1 MTTAPRLLFA
11 SVKTST
17 LAFLGITTLAAS
29 CVQDHEVHLR
39 LAMRAPLGILDGAT
53 SVTLDVFGE
62 GAATCSDTTGSVTS
76 TGDKDS
82 HPLGQ
87 TGCAPGASWCK
98 EIHLPRDETTRVFSV
113 TAKGEGG
120 TLLAQGCS
128 NATIDQDPLEVRID
142 IKPPAA
148 ELCCGDGIVQVGE
161 QCDSGI
167 NSGAACMADT
177 GGSMCGGVD
186 ADSVCSCNCV
196 AEEILLSIPSAL
208 GAALLNND
216 PNTKAG
222 LAMAFAGSGG
232 TVVAGALRTVFEDG
246 PAGGPPDEIN
256 SRLLTPTLHAFPY
269 DDQNPNNP
277 HNAYAFQLH
286 LPSCTNPYK
295 HPFASRRQITP
306 SIATTSEDFTAIV
319 YASNQT
325 GDLSQFSIYLNEQG
339 PDGCSDGSIAVSK
352 AVTTSAEFPDVAPG
366 PSGATLVVWRDGD
379 ELRGRIREKDGSLT
393 PADADLSFGKASP
406 DSRPRLAGTAKGWT
420 LVHAGAGNGDTNG
433 IWLTGIKADGTT
445 DPPTLVNAVTDGV
458 QNQPDIAQL
467 PTGELA
473 VVWRTGSGVFLQRYD
488 ASLKRVAGD
497 QDEAL
502 NPNGAAAVEADRKN
516 AGAPVVA
523 AGTQASPWFVAAW
536 ETTAGTIHVRYI
548 GAKTE
553 FGYNTVDGS
562 NRDFNATHPAI
573 NTARRDPAVAINDG
587 YVAIGWL
594 DTSTEHPG
602 VYVRRFAVPN

>member
-1 MTTAPRLLFA
+1 MTIAPRLLFT
-11 SVKTST
+11 SIKTST

-29 CVQDHEVHLR
+29 CVQDQEVQLS

-53 SVTLDVFGE
+53 SVTLDVFSEGE
-62 GAATCSDTTGSVTS
+62 ATCNGATGSVTGS
-76 TGDKDS
+76 GKKAS

-120 TLLAQGCS
+120 TLIAQGCS

-148 ELCCGDGIVQVGE
+148 ERCCGDGIVQVGE

-167 NSGAACMADT
+167 NSGSACMADT
-177 GGSMCGGVD
+177 GGSMCGGID
-186 ADSVCSCNCV
+186 ADSVCSCNCM

-216 PNTKAG
+216 PNTKSG
-222 LAMAFAGSGG
+222 LTMAFAGSNG
-232 TVVAGALRTVFEDG
+232 VVAGALRAVFEDG
-246 PAGGPPDEIN
+246 PAGGPPDEVN
-256 SRLLTPTLHAFPY
+256 SRLLKPTLHPFPY
-269 DDQNPNNP
+269 DEQNPNNP

-286 LPSCTNPYK
+286 LPSCANPYQ

-306 SIATTSEDFTAIV
+306 SIATVSDDFAAIV

-325 GDLSQFSIYLNEQG
+325 GDLTQFSIYLNEQG
-339 PDGCSDGSIAVSK
+339 PDGCSDGSMAISK

-366 PSGATLVVWRDGD
+366 PGGATLVVWRDGD
-379 ELRGRIREKDGSLT
+379 ELRGRIRQKDGSLE
-393 PADADLSFGKASP
+393 PADTDLSFGKASP
-406 DSRPRLAGTAKGWT
+406 DGRPRLAGTANGWT
-420 LVHAGAGNGDTNG
+420 LVHAGAGNGDTDG
-433 IWLTGIKADGTT
+433 IWLTSIKADGVA
-445 DPPTLVNAVTDGV
+445 DAPTLVNVVTDGV
-458 QNQPDIAQL
+458 QSQPDIAQL
-467 PTGELA
+467 QSGELA
-473 VVWRTGSGVFLQRYD
+473 VVWRNGSQVFLQRYD
-488 ASLKRVAGD
+488 ASHKRIAGD

-502 NPNGAAAVEADRKN
+502 NPNGAAAVEADRQS

-536 ETTAGTIHVRYI
+536 ETSDGTIHARYI
-548 GAKTE
+548 GANKE

-562 NRDFNATHPAI
+562 NHDFNATHPGI
-573 NTARRDPAVAINDG
+573 TTARRDPAVAISDG
-587 YVAIGWL
+587 YVAIGWV
-594 DTSTEHPG
+594 DTSVEHPG